1 MTGKSMQAADAQF
14 AARVAES
21 FARQRALQTIGARLE
36 SVLPGAVEI
45 RLDFRPELGQ
55 QNGFLHAGMSTT
67 IADTAGGYA
76 AMSLF
81 AAGEDVLTTELKI
94 NLLAPAQGEYFIAR
108 GRVVKGGRTLSICQI
123 EVAAFRAGVETLCAY
138 GLMTAMRMLP
148 SKKDA

>member
-14 AARVAES
+14 VVRVEES
-21 FARQRALQTIGARLE
+21 FARQRALQTIGAQLQT
-36 SVLPGAVEI
+36 VAPGLVEI

-55 QNGFLHAGMSTT
+55 QNGFLHAGMSAT

-81 AAGEDVLTTELKI
+81 GAGEDVLTTEFKL

-108 GRVVKGGRTLSICQI
+108 GRVIKSGRTLSICQI
-123 EVAAFRAGVETLCAY
+123 EVAAFRSGTESLCAY
-138 GLMTAMRMLP
+138 GVMTAMRMLP
-148 SKKDA
+148 PQQ

>member
-1 MTGKSMQAADAQF
+1 MQAADAQF
-14 AARVAES
+14 AARVEES
-21 FARQRALQTIGARLE
+21 FARQRALQTIGARLQT
-36 SVLPGAVEI
+36 VAPGAVEI

-55 QNGFLHAGMSTT
+55 QNGFLHAGMSAT

-81 AAGEDVLTTELKI
+81 DEGEDVLTTEFKL

-108 GRVVKGGRTLSICQI
+108 GKVVKSGRTLSICQI
-123 EVAAFRAGVETLCAY
+123 EVAVFRNGVESLCAY

-148 SKKDA
+148 PKQ

>member
-14 AARVAES
+14 AARVEES
-21 FARQRALQTIGARLE
+21 FARQRALQTIGARLQT
-36 SVLPGAVEI
+36 VAPGLVEI

-55 QNGFLHAGMSTT
+55 QNGFLHAGMSAT

-81 AAGEDVLTTELKI
+81 GAGEDVLTTEFKL

-108 GRVVKGGRTLSICQI
+108 GRVVKSGRTLSICQI
-123 EVAAFRAGVETLCAY
+123 EVAAFRAGAESLCAY
-138 GLMTAMRMLP
+138 GVMTAMRMLP
-148 SKKDA
+148 PKQ